1 MKEEIL
7 KKVPLFAELD
17 KLELS
22 HLAGVAFQKTYLK
35 GSFILFEKEMGST
48 LSVISKGKVK
58 VTVTGEEGKE
68 VILAVL
74 SEGDFFGDL
83 ALLDGKPRSASVV
96 AMEET
101 ELLNLGRGDFL
112 YELEKNPKLALTIL
126 RTLGTRL
133 RKADRQIESLA
144 LLDVSGRVAR
154 TLLNLASEQGEKTSR
169 GLKIKNR
176 PTHQEIANMSGT
188 TRETVTR
195 VLGDM
200 QKKRLISVEGDDIYL
215 MEGEA
220 FQESYS

>member
-7 KKVPLFAELD
+7 GKVPLFAGMDKSELA
-17 KLELS
+17 
-22 HLAGVAFQKTYLK
+22 HLAEVAFPKTFLK
-35 GSFILFEKEMGST
+35 GSIILMEKELGST
-48 LSVISKGKVK
+48 LSVITKGKVK
-58 VTVTGEEGKE
+58 VAVTSEEGKE
-68 VILAVL
+68 VILAVF

-101 ELLNLGRGDFL
+101 ELLNLGRRDFL
-112 YELEKNPKLALTIL
+112 FQLENNPKLALGIM
-126 RTLGTRL
+126 RTLATRL

-154 TLLNLASEQGEKTSR
+154 TLLDLASEHGEKTPR
-169 GLKIKNR
+169 GLRIEKR
-176 PTHQEIANMSGT
+176 PTHQEIANMAGT
-188 TRETVTR
+188 SRETVTR

-200 QKKRLISVEGDDIYL
+200 QKKNLILVEGEDIYL
-215 MEGEA
+215 LEGEA

>member
-7 KKVPLFAELD
+7 KKVPLFSELD
-17 KLELS
+17 RLELS
-22 HLAGVAFQKTYLK
+22 HLAEAAFQRTYLK
-35 GSFILFEKEMGST
+35 GSFILLEKEKGST
-48 LSVISKGKVK
+48 LSIITKGKVK

-101 ELLNLGRGDFL
+101 ELLNLGRRDFL
-112 YELEKNPKLALTIL
+112 DELEKNPKLALTIL
-126 RTLGTRL
+126 RTLGSRL

-154 TLLNLASEQGEKTSR
+154 TLLNLASEQGEKASR

-200 QKKRLISVEGDDIYL
+200 QKKRLISVEGDDVYL

-220 FQESYS
+220 FQETYF

>member
-22 HLAGVAFQKTYLK
+22 HLAEVAFPKTSLK
-35 GSFILFEKEMGST
+35 GSFILLEKEMGST
-48 LSVISKGKVK
+48 LSIITKGKVK
-58 VTVTGEEGKE
+58 VTVTSEEGKE

-74 SEGDFFGDL
+74 SEGEFFGDL

-126 RTLGTRL
+126 RTLATRL

-154 TLLNLASEQGEKTSR
+154 TLLNLSSEQGEKTSR
-169 GLKIKNR
+169 GLKIRNR

-195 VLGDM
+195 VFRDM
-200 QKKRLISVEGDDIYL
+200 QKKKLISVEGDDIYL
-215 MEGEA
+215 LEGEA